1 VAHVRL
7 CFVVQELSPSG
18 GVSVIVSHAR
28 ALAAAGHEVELV
40 VTDGNATSQ
49 VDGLTVRSLE
59 EARERNYDWAIA
71 TWWET
76 AGPAFGLRA
85 RRRLAF
91 LQSFEALFYRPEEVF
106 ERQGAAAVLGLPVDF
121 VVVGDWMRELLA
133 ELVPEARCVTVRNGV
148 DKAAFAP
155 GSRGPREPHT
165 GPLRVLV
172 EGEPGLW
179 FKGVGEAIEAVSAM
193 SEPSEVT
200 LVTPRDPTTEPAN
213 VKRVLGGLTPEQL
226 AQVYRESDVLLKLSR
241 VEGLGLPPLEGFHVG
256 LPCVVT
262 PFGGQLDYLRHG
274 ENGLVVGF
282 DDLPGTT
289 RTLDLLARD
298 RALLGRLA
306 AGAEET
312 ARDWPDP
319 DSAGRAFSEAIERF
333 DSLPAPE
340 PGAGLE
346 QLLGAFRLA
355 QESGRRLRGRLE
367 WTESAL
373 ESARRHVHEV
383 SVAYEYAEEQRQA
396 AYAEVGRITSSL
408 PYRALKRVRGR
419 VRRKS

>member
-18 GVSVIVSHAR
+18 GVSVILSHAR
-28 ALAAAGHEVELV
+28 ALAEAGHEVELV
-40 VTDGNATSQ
+40 LTDGAQASP
-49 VDGLTVRSLE
+49 VEGLVVRTLDD
-59 EARERNYDWAIA
+59 ARGQHYDWAIA

-91 LQSFEALFYRPEEVF
+91 LQSFEALFYRPDEVF

-133 ELVPEARCVTVRNGV
+133 RLVPHARCVTVRNGV
-148 DKAAFAP
+148 DKAAFTP
-155 GSRGPREPHT
+155 GAREARD

-179 FKGVGEAIEAVSAM
+179 FKGVGEAIEAVHGM
-193 SEPSEVT
+193 SEPAELT
-200 LVTPRDPTTEPAN
+200 LVTPRAPAEPPAN
-213 VKRVLGGLTPEQL
+213 VKRALGGLTPVQL

-262 PFGGQLDYLRHG
+262 PFGGEADYVRHA

-282 DDLPGTT
+282 DDLPGTA
-289 RTLDLLARD
+289 RALDLLARD
-298 RALLGRLA
+298 RALLARLS

-319 DSAGRAFSEAIERF
+319 VAAGRAFTEAIERF
-333 DSLPAPE
+333 DSQPAPE

-346 QLLGAFRLA
+346 ELLGAFRLA
-355 QESGRRLRGRLE
+355 QESGRRLRGRLD

-373 ESARRHVHEV
+373 ERARTHVHEV

-396 AYAEVGRITSSL
+396 AYAEVNWITSSL
-408 PYRALKRVRGR
+408 PYRAAKRMRARVRG
-419 VRRKS
+419 KS